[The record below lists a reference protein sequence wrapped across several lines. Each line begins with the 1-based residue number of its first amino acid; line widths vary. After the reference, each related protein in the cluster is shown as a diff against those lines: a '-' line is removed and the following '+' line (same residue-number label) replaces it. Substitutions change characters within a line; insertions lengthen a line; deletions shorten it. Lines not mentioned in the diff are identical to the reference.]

1 MKSKA
6 SSTITARSSSYKL
19 AIEILREVLRKA
31 KVYLHTIER
40 NKTWRA
46 NILSSE
52 LNTALI
58 LDSTIVNDTT
68 LVDFMVAT
76 RNLTTSAS
84 KICDNIYSVS
94 IIVNPGRDIRT
105 SKGVYLIL
113 IPASKP

>member
-1 MKSKA
+1 
-6 SSTITARSSSYKL
+6 
-19 AIEILREVLRKA
+19 
-31 KVYLHTIER
+31 
-40 NKTWRA
+40 
-46 NILSSE
+46 
-52 LNTALI
+52 
-58 LDSTIVNDTT
+58 
-68 LVDFMVAT
+68 MVAT